1 MKFIAHRGLMDG
13 PDDRMQNDP
22 AQIVKALDHGFEA
35 EIDLWRVDDKWV
47 LGHDGPE
54 HEIEFDYLKQRGLW
68 IHCKNLDALFTL
80 RGHGARFNFF
90 WHESDLVTL
99 TSHNIVWTYFGKPET
114 VSPMSVCVMPE
125 VTYPWDECKEMVR
138 SWQWYGICSDYVNML
153 RACQS

>member
-1 MKFIAHRGLMDG
+1 MKFIAHRGLTDG
-13 PDDRMQNDP
+13 PDEKMQNNPD
-22 AQIVKALDHGFEA
+22 QIVKALDHGFEA
-35 EIDLWRVDDKWV
+35 EMDLWYTDKKWV

-54 HEIEFDYLKQRGLW
+54 HEIDFDFLKQAKLW

-125 VTYPWDECKEMVR
+125 ATYTGDEMKEMAR